1 MEETLRQLGEL
12 LLTSIPAIIS
22 LLVVWGAYRSLVYK
36 PLQRMLAE
44 RHARTEGAVQQ
55 ARTEIASAETRT
67 AEYEQKMREAAA
79 QIYRHQEDRRK
90 QMLEHR
96 DLTLAEARRRAE
108 EILES
113 ARASATQDLG
123 AAKAVLQKQADS
135 LADEIIDSI
144 LRPAAA
150 AGGR

>member
-55 ARTEIASAETRT
+55 ARTEIASAETRA
-67 AEYEQKMREAAA
+67 AEYEQKMREARA
-79 QIYRHQEDRRK
+79 QIYRDQEGRRK

-113 ARASATQDLG
+113 ARSSAAQDLG
-123 AAKAVLQKQADS
+123 AAKSVLQKQADS

>member
-79 QIYRHQEDRRK
+79 QIYRQQEDRRK

-113 ARASATQDLG
+113 ARASATQDLD

>member
-36 PLQRMLAE
+36 PLQRTLAE

-67 AEYEQKMREAAA
+67 AEYEQKMREARA
-79 QIYRHQEDRRK
+79 QIYRDQEGRRK

-113 ARASATQDLG
+113 ARSSAAQDLG
-123 AAKAVLQKQADS
+123 AAKSVLQKQADS